1 MADVVTLSSAES
13 EDDSLSIE
21 HHYRTCPLCEATCGL
36 EITTRGDAVVRIRGD
51 RDDVFSK
58 GYICP
63 KGSTLKQLHEDPD
76 LLRTPLV
83 RTGDGWAEVSWDE
96 AFQEIETRLLPLLK
110 ERGRQSLAMVL
121 GNPNTH
127 NLVGAYYAR
136 PVLQAGGSLNIFSA
150 STVDQ
155 MPKHLTA
162 GLMWGD
168 PLMFPLPDLDR
179 TDYLLMLGAN
189 PVASNGSLCTA
200 PDFPGRLE
208 GIVERGGKVVLVDPR
223 RTETAALATE
233 HHFVRPGTDL
243 YLLLAIINEL
253 FANDLVD
260 VGRLVDCVSGVEV
273 VRGLVEG
280 FTADRAAGTTGID
293 ADTIRRLATE
303 LAEAPTAVVYG
314 RMGNHTVEFGTLTS
328 WAADV
333 INVLSGNLDRAG
345 GVMFASP
352 ATARIDGRTAGG
364 RGYETG
370 RWASRVSGHPEVN
383 GELPAAALAEEIET
397 EGDQQVRAVVTIAAN
412 PVRSFPNS
420 ERLDAAFADLDFMV
434 AVDLYLNET
443 TRHADVILP
452 PLNPLERPHYD
463 FAFEANAVRVVT
475 NYSEVVFEPPEG
487 VPDEAEILARLALVL
502 AGQGASASPDL
513 VHAQILQGIIDKELQ
528 RPDSPIAGRD
538 GQEILAEL
546 ADQAPLERLVDLRLR
561 TGRFGE
567 GFGAD
572 PDGLTLAKLKENPHG
587 IDYGPLVERLPD
599 SLKTASGMV
608 ELAPELIVDDFAR
621 LAASGSPNADLLLIG
636 RRHVRSNNSWMHNI
650 NVLMKG
656 RSRSA
661 LMMNP
666 ADAAD
671 RDIVDGATVEVVS
684 AVGSVETLVELTDD
698 IMVGVVCL
706 PHGWGHDVE
715 GVRMKIA
722 SDQVGAN
729 LNELIDDSTIDRPS
743 GNAVL
748 NGVPVTVSAMSRELS
763 SSE

>member
-1 MADVVTLSSAES
+1 MANVTALSDAEL
-13 EDDSLSIE
+13 EPTQK
-21 HHYRTCPLCEATCGL
+21 HFRTCPLCEATCGL
-36 EITTRGDAVVRIRGD
+36 EITTRGESVVRIRGD

-96 AFQEIETRLLPLLK
+96 AFREIEERLLPLLE

-127 NLVGAYYAR
+127 NLVGTYYAR
-136 PVLQAGGSLNIFSA
+136 PVIQACGTFNLFSA

-208 GIVERGGKVVLVDPR
+208 GIVERGGKVVLIDPR
-223 RTETAALATE
+223 RTETAALASE

-253 FANDLVD
+253 FASEAVD
-260 VGRLVDCVSGVEV
+260 IGRLANSVSGVEA
-273 VRGLVEG
+273 VRDLVEG
-280 FTADRAAGTTGID
+280 FSAERASETTGID
-293 ADTIRRLATE
+293 AATIRRLASE
-303 LAEAPTAVVYG
+303 LAAAPTAVVYG

-333 INVLSGNLDRAG
+333 INVLTGNLDRAG

-352 ATARIDGRTAGG
+352 ATIRIDGRTPGG
-364 RGYETG
+364 RGYQTG

-383 GELPAAALAEEIET
+383 GEIPAAALAEEIEA
-397 EGDQQVRAVVTIAAN
+397 EGDGQIRAVITIAAN

-443 TRHADVILP
+443 SRHADVILP

-463 FAFEANAVRVVT
+463 FAFEANAVRMVT
-475 NYSEVVFEPPEG
+475 NYSEAVFEPPEG

-502 AGQGASASPDL
+502 GGHGVGADPEL
-513 VHAQILQGIIDKELQ
+513 VHVQILQSMVDKETQ
-528 RPDSPIAGRD
+528 RSDSPVAGRES
-538 GQEILAEL
+538 QEILDEL
-546 ADQAPLERLVDLRLR
+546 AALPPLERLVDFRLR

-567 GFGAD
+567 GFGKN
-572 PDGLTLAKLKENPHG
+572 PDGLSLAKLKEHPHG
-587 IDYGPLVERLPD
+587 IDYGPLVPRLPN
-599 SLKTASGMV
+599 SLKTASGTV
-608 ELAPELIVDDFAR
+608 ELAPPTIVDDFAR
-621 LAASGSPNADLLLIG
+621 FAAFSTDPSDLLLIG

-666 ADAAD
+666 SDATE
-671 RDIVDGATVEVVS
+671 RDISDGSCVEVIS
-684 AVGSVETLVELTDD
+684 AVGRVETLVELTDD
-698 IMVGVVCL
+698 VMVGVVCL

-722 SDQVGAN
+722 SDQTGAN
-729 LNELIDDSTIDRPS
+729 LNELIDDAKLDVPS

-748 NGVPVTVSAMSRELS
+748 NGVPVTVAAASGELS
-763 SSE
+763 SNQ